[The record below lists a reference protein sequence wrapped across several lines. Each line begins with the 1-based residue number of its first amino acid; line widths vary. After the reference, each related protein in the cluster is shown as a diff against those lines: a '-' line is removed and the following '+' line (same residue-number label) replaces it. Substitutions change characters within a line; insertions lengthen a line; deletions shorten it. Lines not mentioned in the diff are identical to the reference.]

1 MLSAAV
7 KLERTGRD
15 VQEIEFTIDCGRLN
29 FLQSRAAKLAP
40 GAAVR
45 IAVDLVREGVI
56 DESEALRR
64 VTPEQVRLLL
74 SPHLAE
80 ETIWTAKL
88 LASGEGAS
96 PGVGIGI
103 VVDNSDEAERR
114 ARAGEASAEGVRAVA
129 AGLEFIVA
137 DPVLPAL
144 LQAARM
150 TLETILASKQ
160 KETL

>member
-1 MLSAAV
+1 MAALAASLPEGHDTLLSAAV
-7 KLERTGRD
+7 KLGRD
-15 VQEIEFTIDCGRLN
+15 VQEIEFTIDCGRLY

-80 ETIWTAKL
+80 ETI
-88 LASGEGAS
+88 
-96 PGVGIGI
+96 
-103 VVDNSDEAERR
+103 
-114 ARAGEASAEGVRAVA
+114 
-129 AGLEFIVA
+129 
-137 DPVLPAL
+137 
-144 LQAARM
+144 
-150 TLETILASKQ
+150 
-160 KETL
+160 